1 METPTNVLQQGI
13 EEPDC
18 IVAANKSKQ
27 QIDILVDLCVS
38 SLRGGHANLLCI
50 VSMIS
55 EENRKA
61 IRDKAKE
68 KQRLNAPFGRQPL
81 VQRSR
86 PPFPALSSSS

>member
-1 METPTNVLQQGI
+1 METRMNVLQQGI

-27 QIDILVDLCVS
+27 QIDILLDLCVS
-38 SLRGGHANLLCI
+38 SLLCI

-55 EENRKA
+55 EESRKA

-68 KQRLNAPFGRQPL
+68 KQRLNTPFGRQPL